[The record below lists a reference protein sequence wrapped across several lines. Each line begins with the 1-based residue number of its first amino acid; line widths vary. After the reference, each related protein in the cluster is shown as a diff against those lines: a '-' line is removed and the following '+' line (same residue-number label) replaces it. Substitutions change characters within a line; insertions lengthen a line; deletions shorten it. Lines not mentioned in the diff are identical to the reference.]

1 MPLLYNV
8 NYTVQWVSRQAFLGV
23 TGEIL
28 TRGQTRVVR
37 FQSRAPPLRRG
48 VRNYM
53 IVIIF
58 CRFQSL
64 YKTVDDIDL
73 FPAAMAENPADT
85 DALLG
90 GFHRKINILIEAGV
104 KVVVKYEKFCRHWR
118 PEFPPGITIPNDGTW
133 Q

>member
-1 MPLLYNV
+1 
-8 NYTVQWVSRQAFLGV
+8 
-23 TGEIL
+23 
-28 TRGQTRVVR
+28 
-37 FQSRAPPLRRG
+37 
-48 VRNYM
+48 M

-90 GFHRKINILIEAGV
+90 RFHRKINIRIEAGV
-104 KVVVKYEKFCRHWR
+104 KVVVKYEKSC
-118 PEFPPGITIPNDGTW
+118 
-133 Q
+133 

>member
-1 MPLLYNV
+1 
-8 NYTVQWVSRQAFLGV
+8 
-23 TGEIL
+23 
-28 TRGQTRVVR
+28 
-37 FQSRAPPLRRG
+37 
-48 VRNYM
+48 M

-90 GFHRKINILIEAGV
+90 GF
-104 KVVVKYEKFCRHWR
+104 
-118 PEFPPGITIPNDGTW
+118 PT
-133 Q
+133 

>member
-1 MPLLYNV
+1 VSTEQTGFSWSDWRDFNDGI
-8 NYTVQWVSRQAFLGV
+8 NTCRTVSEYW
-23 TGEIL
+23 
-28 TRGQTRVVR
+28 RGP
-37 FQSRAPPLRRG
+37 PPLRRN
-48 VRNYM
+48 VRNYL

-90 GFHRKINILIEAGV
+90 GLS
-104 KVVVKYEKFCRHWR
+104 
-118 PEFPPGITIPNDGTW
+118 P
-133 Q
+133 